1 MLNNIKESILE
12 AWSYLCKGEL
22 SELIIIVGE
31 DSYSNALTLRE
42 AMIKEYRMDIRVIT
56 EESLFNSPGYEGEP
70 LAMEKNGMTLISVY
84 EGNLFV
90 KPSVE
95 EAYLTFTLLN

>member
-1 MLNNIKESILE
+1 
-12 AWSYLCKGEL
+12 
-22 SELIIIVGE
+22 
-31 DSYSNALTLRE
+31 
-42 AMIKEYRMDIRVIT
+42 
-56 EESLFNSPGYEGEP
+56 
-70 LAMEKNGMTLISVY
+70 MEKNGMTLISVY

>member
-1 MLNNIKESILE
+1 MLNNIKESLLE

-42 AMIKEYRMDIRVIT
+42 AMIKEYRMDIKIIT
-56 EESLFNSPGYEGEP
+56 EESLLSSSEHEWKP
-70 LAMEKNGMTLISVY
+70 LAMEKDGMTLLSVY
-84 EGNLFV
+84 EGNWFV
-90 KPSVE
+90 KPSIE
-95 EAYLTFTLLN
+95 EAYLSFTLMN